1 MSHNRPTR
9 YEHKRLQMLNHLASV
24 ARHLFERE
32 GFDTVTMEQI
42 AATADVAKGTL
53 YNHFPTKEAVLAYAI
68 HEELGRN
75 LGPLMKH
82 LPPNTGFPTGVE
94 PVMDALAQWCEAHRD
109 YLAPYLRFRFM
120 DIHAPAPAS
129 DTSGSDD
136 IVDVY
141 SFLIS
146 NSQLANEFRQDL
158 EAAHLAVLFHHLCL
172 GVLLRWLVK
181 RNLKLRQE
189 LSVAVELFING
200 AVLSPA
206 TAQKYG
212 RKA

>member
-1 MSHNRPTR
+1 MSHNGPTR
-9 YEHKRLQMLNHLASV
+9 YERKRLQMLNHLASV
-24 ARHLFERE
+24 ARRLFERE

-42 AATADVAKGTL
+42 AAEADVAKGTL
-53 YNHFPTKEAVLAYAI
+53 YKHFPTKEAVLAYAI
-68 HEELGRN
+68 HEELGRD
-75 LGPLMKH
+75 LGPLMQQ
-82 LPPNTGFPTGVE
+82 LPSDAGFPTGVE

-120 DIHAPAPAS
+120 DIPASAPATDAS
-129 DTSGSDD
+129 SSDD

-141 SFLIS
+141 SFLIG
-146 NSQLANEFRQDL
+146 NSQRANEFRQDL

-172 GVLLRWLVK
+172 GVLLRWLVEK
-181 RNLKLRQE
+181 DLTLRQE
-189 LSVAVELFING
+189 LSVAVELFLNG

-206 TAQKYG
+206 TAQRRG

>member
-1 MSHNRPTR
+1 MSHNESTR
-9 YEHKRLQMLNHLASV
+9 YERKRLQMLNHLASV

-42 AATADVAKGTL
+42 AAEADVAKGTL
-53 YNHFPTKEAVLAYAI
+53 YKHFPTKEAMLAYAI
-68 HEELGRN
+68 HEELGRD
-75 LGPLMKH
+75 LGPLMKQ
-82 LPPNTGFPTGVE
+82 LPLNAGFPTGVE
-94 PVMDALAQWCEAHRD
+94 PVMDALAQWSEAHRD

-120 DIHAPAPAS
+120 DIHAPAPATDAS
-129 DTSGSDD
+129 SSDD

-146 NSQLANEFRQDL
+146 NSQLTGEFCQDL
-158 EAAHLAVLFHHLCL
+158 EAAHLAMLFHHLCL
-172 GVLLRWLVK
+172 GVLLRWLVE

-189 LSVAVELFING
+189 LSVAVELFLNG
-200 AVLSPA
+200 AVPSPA
-206 TAQKYG
+206 TAQGCG